1 MHKYSLKTNLS
12 PTMNTDSSEIY
23 EKKAQGLADDIQ
35 NVKFWPSTYRL
46 PRILLVSEIHIT
58 KFPLTEC
65 TRVV

>member
-1 MHKYSLKTNLS
+1 
-12 PTMNTDSSEIY
+12 MNTNSSEIY